1 MKIIA
6 GKLKGKK
13 LVTLVGLDTRPM
25 LNRIKENIFN
35 IMANYCNFENKIVV
49 DLFTGSGN
57 LVIESLSRGAKFAY
71 ANDINFAAC
80 KIIKQNLLVCN
91 LQNDSKLSNLDYQT
105 FSKNLKNKC
114 DILLID
120 PPFANITCQQWIL
133 DYFINHDLLN
143 DNAIIMLETNVPL
156 DNLQLNFQFKVVSNK
171 KYGKIYIKII
181 QFFKK

>member
-13 LVTLVGLDTRPM
+13 LVTLDGLDTRPT

-35 IMANYCNFENKIVV
+35 IMTNYCDFDNKIVV

-71 ANDINFAAC
+71 ANDINIAAY
-80 KIIKQNLLVCN
+80 KIIKQNLLACN
-91 LQNDSKLSNLDYQT
+91 LQNDSKLTNLDYQT
-105 FSKNLKNKC
+105 FSKTLNSKC

-133 DYFINHDLLN
+133 DYFVNNDLLN

-156 DNLQLNFQFKVVSNK
+156 DNLQLNF
-171 KYGKIYIKII
+171 
-181 QFFKK
+181 